1 MGHAV
6 FSKRSERMRRRRN
19 HALQP
24 VTTDKA
30 LELLGGD
37 SSSSRSVAMMAAQLA
52 WDASMHSDT
61 KVKMEVVA
69 KRMKRRM
76 QLLVMQLQSAG
87 LEL

>member
-1 MGHAV
+1 
-6 FSKRSERMRRRRN
+6 
-19 HALQP
+19 
-24 VTTDKA
+24 
-30 LELLGGD
+30 
-37 SSSSRSVAMMAAQLA
+37 MMAAQLA

-87 LEL
+87 LEP